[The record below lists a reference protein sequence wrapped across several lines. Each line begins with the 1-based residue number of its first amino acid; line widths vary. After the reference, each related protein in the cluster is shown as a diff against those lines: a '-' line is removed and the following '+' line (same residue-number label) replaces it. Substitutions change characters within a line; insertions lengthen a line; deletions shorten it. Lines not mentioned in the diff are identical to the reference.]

1 MTYKTLITLL
11 AFAAMMLLRPLSAQT
26 RPNVQMC
33 VILDGDTVPY
43 YNLRE
48 VAVVESFSLLTKEEI
63 RKNQKLIRNVR
74 KMMPYAKTAKAR
86 LDKLEKEAAGLS
98 PKQRKALMK
107 TTEKE
112 IMDEFSEELKR
123 FTFSQGKVLLKLV
136 DRETGSTSYVLV
148 NELRGKMRASFYQT
162 FARIFGYNLKAHYDP
177 KNNKEDELI
186 ERIVRSIE
194 LGRL

>member
-1 MTYKTLITLL
+1 MTYKTLIALVT
-11 AFAAMMLLRPLSAQT
+11 FAAVMLLRPLSAQT

-98 PKQRKALMK
+98 PKQRKAMMK

-186 ERIVRSIE
+186 ERIMRSIE

>member
-1 MTYKTLITLL
+1 
-11 AFAAMMLLRPLSAQT
+11 MLLRPLSAQT

-112 IMDEFSEELKR
+112 MMDEFSEELKR

>member
-1 MTYKTLITLL
+1 MTYKTFIALV
-11 AFAAMMLLRPLSAQT
+11 AFAALMLLRPLSAQT

-98 PKQRKALMK
+98 PKQRKAMMK